1 MKMSPPLNTH
11 SHTPSSALAG
21 SLGVCVQ
28 LTITGVKV
36 LAMHRVVIN
45 TEEGILPLLFHRVIS
60 LYAVSDSDIYVYERP
75 IHIMSY
81 FNYSTSAKAP
91 YNVLPRPLIL

>member
-21 SLGVCVQ
+21 SPGICVQ

-36 LAMHRVVIN
+36 LAMPRGVIN
-45 TEEGILPLLFHRVIS
+45 TGERILPLLFHRVIS

-75 IHIMSY
+75 IHIMSH
-81 FNYSTSAKAP
+81 
-91 YNVLPRPLIL
+91 YNHRHQIRPHIMSYCVL